1 MKKWSGQNVTDK
13 RLIKDV
19 MQFASFMRDESNEV
33 GRVALDLELAFDQY
47 AILEV
52 SLTYLK
58 SQLNIPELDIL
69 DLKTVEDVPDRVAG
83 QVSPGGPHLWIR

>member
-1 MKKWSGQNVTDK
+1 
-13 RLIKDV
+13 
-19 MQFASFMRDESNEV
+19 
-33 GRVALDLELAFDQY
+33 LAFDQY